1 MVKIFKFPGVN
12 INNNLSWTKHVET
25 TGRKAHQW
33 LNFLKRLREFRMS
46 PTTLT
51 NIDRCTI
58 ARILSR
64 CIIAWFGN
72 SSVQDGKKLQ
82 LPWKSSQC
90 NQGPLTSHSF
100 ASPPPSGKTSKV
112 HIQIQLLSHRYQITK
127 RSSYKLKLQSRFPN
141 FHCGSCTF
149 FFCTSH
155 SLRL

>member
-1 MVKIFKFPGVN
+1 
-12 INNNLSWTKHVET
+12 
-25 TGRKAHQW
+25 
-33 LNFLKRLREFRMS
+33 MS

-58 ARILSR
+58 AQILSR

-112 HIQIQLLSHRYQITK
+112 RIQIQLLSHRYQITK

-149 FFCTSH
+149 FFALHILCGCSIMVTTLFCTLVFF
-155 SLRL
+155 SLDYLLYLCLT